1 MQLDEFVMR
10 SGMLLGE
17 MTKTSDK
24 IVAKL
29 KPEEVR
35 GLVATLDAILD
46 ITGDA
51 DVNAIF
57 EKGND
62 FYTYMNKVP
71 FLKDEFLG
79 GGTALLKLTA
89 EGTESLDSDEMK
101 GKIAKMQKVL
111 TKCRN
116 RINRSLEAAG

>member
-57 EKGND
+57 EKG
-62 FYTYMNKVP
+62 
-71 FLKDEFLG
+71 
-79 GGTALLKLTA
+79 
-89 EGTESLDSDEMK
+89 
-101 GKIAKMQKVL
+101 
-111 TKCRN
+111 KCLPN
-116 RINRSLEAAG
+116 AAIE